1 MARQS
6 STGSQERF
14 ELGISR
20 SCCRNLFGPIDH
32 AQLRA
37 ELEAE
42 LRRIADEKKRRWN
55 FDFMEVKPLDGEFL
69 WQRVGENRSV
79 GFATNEESITS
90 PASVRNR
97 INTPQHSINDAVI
110 THAET
115 TRNRTSDAPKSC
127 FETPERLSAKRL
139 RKSPRITGIC
149 V

>member
-1 MARQS
+1 MSVARVARQS
-6 STGSQERF
+6 FTGSQERF

-90 PASVRNR
+90 PASVR
-97 INTPQHSINDAVI
+97 ITPQHSINDAVI

-115 TRNRTSDAPKSC
+115 T
-127 FETPERLSAKRL
+127 
-139 RKSPRITGIC
+139 
-149 V
+149 